1 MYSYVRFIV
10 HPKDLGA
17 GTKAINPSILLPHR
31 IALTIAILREDGVPG
46 GSYSDPQ
53 EGLSVLSFLLLS
65 ANSEISVRA
74 ATADTP
80 TVTTMNSKMISI
92 FLVLSQILIYLESQ
106 SQRILDG
113 DPPSLVLSAFQSCK
127 P

>member
-1 MYSYVRFIV
+1 MAEPARSQV
-10 HPKDLGA
+10 L
-17 GTKAINPSILLPHR
+17 
-31 IALTIAILREDGVPG
+31 G

-53 EGLSVLSFLLLS
+53 EVLSGFRFLLLLT
-65 ANSEISVRA
+65 NSEISFRA
-74 ATADTP
+74 ATAETP
-80 TVTTMNSKMISI
+80 TVTMINSKMISI
-92 FLVLSQILIYLESQ
+92 FLVLSQVLIYLESQ